1 MSELDFQTKNSEM
14 AAVLSKLNG
23 DFWSGESILLVGE
36 SGTGK
41 TLLIRGLEK
50 QKQNRPFLVLE
61 NIQALSIPRRK
72 EISQRAKTGEFQVIA
87 SATQMCPE
95 LEDSFSVHQ
104 ILPLRKRPEDIEHL
118 ANFFLMVQAHLRISA
133 VTSLSTKALEKLKK
147 YHWPK
152 NVLELETAIDRAMTI
167 CSFNTI
173 TEEDIYFEVSE
184 TAGFL
189 GLSLAE
195 MERKLIL
202 QTLEITEQ
210 NRTRAA
216 EILGI
221 SIRTFRNKLTEYR
234 GGTEHESTLR

>member
-14 AAVLSKLNG
+14 AEILSNINADFFGGDSVLL
-23 DFWSGESILLVGE
+23 IGE

-50 QKQNRPFLVLE
+50 KKQNRPFLVLE
-61 NIQALSIPRRK
+61 NIQALSISRRR
-72 EISQRAKTGEFQVIA
+72 EIALRAKSGEFQVIA
-87 SATQMCPE
+87 SSTQMCPE
-95 LEDSFSVHQ
+95 LEQSFSIHQ
-104 ILPLRKRPEDIEHL
+104 ILPLRKRPEDIEFL
-118 ANFFLMVQAHLRISA
+118 AKFFLQVQSHLRVSPA
-133 VTSLSTKALEKLKK
+133 TSLSGKALEKLKK
-147 YHWPK
+147 YHWPR
-152 NVLELETAIDRAMTI
+152 NVSELETAIDQATTI

-173 TEEDIYFEVSE
+173 TEDDIYFDVSE

-195 MERKLIL
+195 MEKKLIL

-221 SIRTFRNKLTEYR
+221 SIRTLRNKLNEYR
-234 GGTEHESTLR
+234 GGMGHESAFR